1 MSEARSQVL
10 RGIAAMLIAVL
21 AFALMDAGL
30 KVLSP
35 HYAPLQVASL
45 RALASLPLVLV
56 WCGVS
61 GGYAQLLRVRWSLH
75 LLRAGLSVLMLG
87 AFAYALRT
95 LPLADA
101 YSIFFVAPLMIT
113 ALAVP
118 FLGEKVGWRRW
129 SAIGVGLMGVLI
141 VLKPSGSGWF
151 TPAGFA
157 VLAAAFGYSVNAIT
171 VRKLG
176 LTDSVQAM
184 VFWMLTLTGLIAAV
198 LVGRHW
204 ELPHSEHW
212 LIIAG
217 VGIAGALGQVAITE
231 AFRRAPA
238 STLAP
243 LEYTALIW
251 GLVLDWIV
259 WSTAPN
265 LRMLV
270 GASVIVLSG
279 LYLIHRERIA
289 TH

>member
-1 MSEARSQVL
+1 MSEVRSEVL
-10 RGIAAMLIAVL
+10 RGIAAMLLAVL

-30 KVLSP
+30 KTLSA
-35 HYAPLQVASL
+35 HYVPLQVAAL
-45 RALASLPLVLV
+45 RALASVPLVLI
-56 WCGVS
+56 WCGAS
-61 GGYAQLLRVRWSLH
+61 GGYAQLLRVRWPLH
-75 LLRAGLSVLMLG
+75 LLRAALSVVMLG

-113 ALAVP
+113 AMAVP

-129 SAIGVGLMGVLI
+129 SAIGVGLVGVLI

-157 VLAAAFGYSVNAIT
+157 VLAAAFGYAVNAIT

-176 LTDSVQAM
+176 QTDSVQAM
-184 VFWMLTLTGLIAAV
+184 VFWMLTLTGFLAAV
-198 LVGRHW
+198 LVGADW
-204 ELPHSEHW
+204 QLPLAQDW
-212 LIIAG
+212 LVIAG
-217 VGIAGALGQVAITE
+217 VGVAGALGQVAITE

-251 GLVLDWIV
+251 GLLLDWV
-259 WSTAPN
+259 LWSTAPN

-279 LYLIHRERIA
+279 LYLIHRERLA
-289 TH
+289 AH

>member
-1 MSEARSQVL
+1 MSEARRNVL

-30 KVLSP
+30 KVLAA
-35 HYAPLQVASL
+35 HYVPLQVAAL
-45 RALASLPLVLV
+45 RALASVPLVII
-56 WCGVS
+56 WCGMS
-61 GGYAQLLRVRWSLH
+61 GGYAQLFRVRWPLH
-75 LLRAGLSVLMLG
+75 LLRAALSVLMLG

-113 ALAVP
+113 AMAVP

-129 SAIGVGLMGVLI
+129 SAIGVGLIGVLI

-157 VLAAAFGYSVNAIT
+157 VLAAAFGYAVSAIT

-176 LTDSVQAM
+176 QTDSVQAM
-184 VFWMLTLTGLIAAV
+184 VFWMLTLTGLLAAV
-198 LVGRHW
+198 LVGRDW
-204 ELPHSEHW
+204 ELPRSEHW
-212 LIIAG
+212 LVIAG
-217 VGIAGALGQVAITE
+217 VGVAGALGQVAITQ
-231 AFRRAPA
+231 AFSRAPA

-251 GLVLDWIV
+251 GLMLDWV
-259 WSTAPN
+259 LWSTAPN

-289 TH
+289 EH